1 MNDLPVCANP
11 LRKTKAC
18 SLRITNISQ
27 RQMRQLGRVRPFPGI
42 KLRISWRNGPRR
54 YPQDG
59 VEGIHRIETTIETEY
74 EFVEVG
80 LQMARLYPSM
90 MCAVDPCLQVGED
103 KMDHRQVL
111 LCLLR
116 IAPKGKRIV
125 PISHSSN
132 VIISLPSV
140 SANDG
145 GRCYIVFDE
154 CCERIGIAARKWNIC
169 LFAARNDAEPKAP
182 GVSKLLDRDAAFM
195 GIFPFRTTILGILAR
210 PNLNGANYSR
220 LMMSAPSFAPRAT
233 ANAAFVYFDGMWRAN
248 GITVW
253 SHHTGA
259 EFVKHR
265 ERRLI
270 RSNIKLAL
278 KLDGGLTRRLCRHE
292 IGTPK
297 PSRERHMARLHDRPG
312 SERRILFARTAAQYD
327 RGARCKTI
335 RLASVSALR
344 ASKAVRPADCLQ
356 ITGASTIVRK
366 DALKFRK
373 ARWEGC

>member
-1 MNDLPVCANP
+1 MTGLDTTMMRTINP
-11 LRKTKAC
+11 R
-18 SLRITNISQ
+18 
-27 RQMRQLGRVRPFPGI
+27 
-42 KLRISWRNGPRR
+42 
-54 YPQDG
+54 
-59 VEGIHRIETTIETEY
+59 
-74 EFVEVG
+74 
-80 LQMARLYPSM
+80 LQI
-90 MCAVDPCLQVGED
+90 GED

-111 LCLLR
+111 FRLLR
-116 IAPKGKRIV
+116 IAAEGKRIV
-125 PISHSSN
+125 FVTHSSK

-154 CCERIGIAARKWNIC
+154 CCERIGIAARKGNIC
-169 LFAARNDAEPKAP
+169 LFAARYDAEPKAP

-253 SHHTGA
+253 SHHTGT

-278 KLDGGLTRRLCRHE
+278 KLDGGLTGRLCRHE

-312 SERRILFARTAAQYD
+312 GKGRIFLTRTTAQHNRR
-327 RGARCKTI
+327 ARCETV
-335 RLASVSALR
+335 RLADVPALR
-344 ASKAVRPADCLQ
+344 ASEAVRPSHRLQ
-356 ITGASTIVRK
+356 ITGARAVIREN
-366 DALKFRK
+366 ALEFRK
-373 ARWEGC
+373 ARWKGCIHV

>member
-1 MNDLPVCANP
+1 MTGLDTTMMRTINP
-11 LRKTKAC
+11 R
-18 SLRITNISQ
+18 
-27 RQMRQLGRVRPFPGI
+27 
-42 KLRISWRNGPRR
+42 
-54 YPQDG
+54 
-59 VEGIHRIETTIETEY
+59 
-74 EFVEVG
+74 
-80 LQMARLYPSM
+80 LQI
-90 MCAVDPCLQVGED
+90 GED

-111 LCLLR
+111 FRLLR
-116 IAPKGKRIV
+116 IAAEGKCIV
-125 PISHSSN
+125 FVTHSSK

-154 CCERIGIAARKWNIC
+154 CCERIGIAARKGNIC
-169 LFAARNDAEPKAP
+169 LFAARYDAEPKAP
-182 GVSKLLDRDAAFM
+182 GVSKLLDRDAFV
-195 GIFPFRTTILGILAR
+195 GIFPFRTTIIGILAR
-210 PNLNGANYSR
+210 PNLNGANYIR
-220 LMMSAPSFAPRAT
+220 LMRSALSCASRAT

-248 GITVW
+248 GITIW

-373 ARWEGC
+373 ARWEGCIHV